1 MNEGEDELP
10 TNNESKHSS
19 KNVNIDENNTFSQ
32 LESEDDITWHD
43 SLEQILSELADE
55 SSICSYLHNK
65 AHLYY
70 RQRNIRFVIPS
81 IVISSICGSMNFI
94 SSSFPEYS
102 EIIILSVGGLSIFT
116 GIISTINQF
125 LKSSEL
131 SESNR
136 VCAQLWTKLH
146 NNIKFQLRR
155 KRAFRNQ
162 IKAFL
167 SDILNE
173 YQRLTEISPPIP
185 EHISDIIK
193 KRRKNLTHITLPSY
207 IADFHHMLPYT
218 NKEEVNE
225 IIKTR
230 PPQSVETVIDIPNT
244 LVNELQ
250 NINEDDTITNINN
263 SCNSST
269 MDKHTKCAKARKIK
283 NNISESIY

>member
-1 MNEGEDELP
+1 MADNNDEMS
-10 TNNESKHSS
+10 TNKLNSK
-19 KNVNIDENNTFSQ
+19 KIDIDVNNTLTQ
-32 LESEDDITWHD
+32 LETEDDMKWHD

-55 SSICSYLHNK
+55 SAICSFLHNK

-70 RQRNIRFVIPS
+70 TKRNIRFVIPS

-94 SSSFPEYS
+94 SSSFPQYS

-162 IKAFL
+162 IKGFL
-167 SDILNE
+167 SDVLNE
-173 YQRLTEISPPIP
+173 YQRLKEISPPIP
-185 EHISDIIK
+185 EHISDLIK
-193 KRRKNLTHITLPSY
+193 KRRKHLTHITLPSY
-207 IADFHHMLPYT
+207 IADFHHMTPYT

-225 IIKTR
+225 MIKTR
-230 PPQSVETVIDIPNT
+230 PPPDIPVDSVIDISNT
-244 LVNELQ
+244 IDEDSQ
-250 NINEDDTITNINN
+250 QINDDVITNIED
-263 SCNSST
+263 SCNTST
-269 MDKHTKCAKARKIK
+269 IDKHTKCSRAKKIK